1 MSPKWI
7 STASYAY
14 DVAAGESRGSSV
26 TVSRVGL
33 DWILHFGL
41 GLDFS
46 KGNVGVGLSL
56 EPRFG
61 PPSATNLGY
70 LMGLQR

>member
-14 DVAAGESRGSSV
+14 DVAQSELRGTSL

-41 GLDFS
+41 GYDVS
-46 KGNVGVGLSL
+46 KDNVGLGVSF

-61 PPSATNLGY
+61 PPSPTNLSY
-70 LMGLQR
+70 LLGLQ